1 MAATEIERGEV
12 DKLPHVPGVDAA
24 KLSLTAPKC
33 METQEKGEISAV
45 VEGAPYQT
53 IPATPMAAATVTGTR
68 EAALVWGVEGA
79 EGGPTTGPTVAS
91 RVRPTRRGRIC

>member
-1 MAATEIERGEV
+1 MSMAATEIERGEV

-68 EAALVWGVEGA
+68 EAALVWGVDA
-79 EGGPTTGPTVAS
+79 PLPRSDDRAYCCLPCATD
-91 RVRPTRRGRIC
+91 